1 MALEN
6 QPVFQA
12 PSLPKMGKGSS
23 PLVKNAG
30 ITSSIFSKPKLKAS
44 KMSFVK
50 SKKIESPVEKLKKEN
65 TTEIQGTGSVATA
78 LVETNSI
85 LVEIQKQLA
94 LDFANRIAERKGNLI
109 AAKKKVRKK
118 KLTEKEEF
126 VERGKGLSSTIK
138 NFGVKVL
145 APVKGIFDK
154 LLDFLALVA
163 TGLVLNTA
171 WEWLSKEENRKKITD
186 VLEFLGKNWKLIAG
200 IIGGLVVGKA
210 IYKLYRVING
220 LRKVAKF
227 LRGPRSKPGL
237 PGSKTPADCNPIL
250 NCLKNAAVVTAMA
263 SAVAPAVANIL
274 AGKGLPAGSGPIPS
288 FNLTDFLNG
297 LALLVAPFIRPLAS
311 PAAAAGEEQ
320 QIPARPFYGPG
331 GDPLGS
337 GKGQAIQRPEL
348 AETPEEA
355 TRRVTEEIEGQQGDY
370 SSPLKSFT
378 GREIPL
384 TLAPILNEL
393 QAEYART
400 GKTASRLTPLGH
412 LQVRATAP
420 NRIGFLGG
428 PDMTPQVS
436 FNPKLTPESNKAA
449 VAQAETLFTIAN
461 LPATLAPV
469 LSARGAMSRSISSAS
484 QRGSLGA
491 FRPPKNITGP
501 SAPARTQTKSRGISY
516 EELQRIMD
524 QSGLRVGRSGSTS
537 TSKQV
542 SYGDAIRGEYDALLR
557 RGYSESQAN
566 KELMKIFKQSDL
578 DAVLSANRLSAGG
591 LIPGVASM
599 MDSIPALLA
608 KGEFVI
614 NSMST
619 KLFKPFLFAINDN
632 AGKMFAHFVQAI
644 KQIRENVNID
654 QEISDTQNKQFKQFG
669 KMVEEM
675 DRRAREEKLREAI
688 PITPTGGGIL
698 NQVKPTKRKTP
709 TKIQTYSRGRG
720 GPSTRPASSSPEG
733 KVTTINMTKPAVN
746 LAAQQTPEEPP
757 MEPAESAS
765 PSITIRPFDSSNRY
779 IMNNYEIYGI
789 VV

>member
-23 PLVKNAG
+23 PLVKSAG

-145 APVKGIFDK
+145 APVKGIFEK
-154 LLDFLALVA
+154 LLDFLAIVG
-163 TGLVLNTA
+163 TGLVLNSA

-200 IIGGLVVGKA
+200 IIGGLVIGKA

-237 PGSKTPADCNPIL
+237 GSTRTSAECNPLL
-250 NCLKNAAVVTAMA
+250 NCLKQAAVVAAIA
-263 SAVAPAVANIL
+263 SAVAPKVAGLLTGQSVPTGAGQQPGFNLGGFFNKGLNDIIKVLLGAAGYIL
-274 AGKGLPAGSGPIPS
+274 AP
-288 FNLTDFLNG
+288 
-297 LALLVAPFIRPLAS
+297 S
-311 PAAAAGEEQ
+311 PARAGEGQ

-355 TRRVTEEIEGQQGDY
+355 NRRVTEEIEGQQGDY

-384 TLAPILNEL
+384 ALAPILNEL

-420 NRIGFLGG
+420 NRIGFMGG
-428 PDMTPQVS
+428 PDMTPQIS
-436 FNPKLTPESNKAA
+436 FNPKLTTESNQTA
-449 VAQAETLFTIAN
+449 VNQATALFTAAN
-461 LPATLAPV
+461 LPATLAPF
-469 LSARGAMSRSISSAS
+469 
-484 QRGSLGA
+484 LGA
-491 FRPPKNITGP
+491 ARRPQPKVVTGAQP
-501 SAPARTQTKSRGISY
+501 KSRGSRGMSY
-516 EELQRIMD
+516 EELQKIMD
-524 QSGLRVGRSGSTS
+524 QSGLRVGRSVSKPRKS
-537 TSKQV
+537 SSKQV
-542 SYGDAIRGEYDALLR
+542 DFDKAYEKGAQAEYDRLLL
-557 RGYSESQAN
+557 ESGSPKKAQT
-566 KELMKIFKQSDL
+566 EFLRIFKQSDL
-578 DAVLSANRLSAGG
+578 DKILEANSLSAGG

-599 MDSIPALLA
+599 MDTIPALLA

-644 KQIRENVNID
+644 KQIKENVNID

>member
-1 MALEN
+1 
-6 QPVFQA
+6 
-12 PSLPKMGKGSS
+12 
-23 PLVKNAG
+23 
-30 ITSSIFSKPKLKAS
+30 
-44 KMSFVK
+44 MSFVK

-78 LVETNSI
+78 LVETNAI

-154 LLDFLALVA
+154 LLDFLALVG
-163 TGLVLNTA
+163 TGILLNTA
-171 WEWLSKEENRKKITD
+171 WEWLSKEENRQKVLD
-186 VLEFLGKNWKLIAG
+186 VFNFIGENWKLLGTILA
-200 IIGGLVVGKA
+200 GLVVGKA
-210 IYKLYRVING
+210 IYKLFGVINS

-237 PGSKTPADCNPIL
+237 GSTRTSAECNPLL
-250 NCLKNAAVVTAMA
+250 NCLKQAAVVAAIA
-263 SAVAPAVANIL
+263 SAVAPTVAGLLTGQSVPTGAGQQPGFDLIGLFTKGLNNIITGLLGAAGYIL
-274 AGKGLPAGSGPIPS
+274 AP
-288 FNLTDFLNG
+288 
-297 LALLVAPFIRPLAS
+297 S
-311 PAAAAGEEQ
+311 PARAGEGQ

-355 TRRVTEEIEGQQGDY
+355 NRRVTEEIEGQQGDY
-370 SSPLKSFT
+370 SNLSSPLKSFT
-378 GREIPL
+378 GREIPIS
-384 TLAPILNEL
+384 LASVLGEL
-393 QAEYART
+393 QEEYART

-420 NRIGFLGG
+420 NRIGFMGG
-428 PDMTPQVS
+428 PDMTPQIS
-436 FNPKLTPESNKAA
+436 FNPKLTTESNQTA
-449 VAQAETLFTIAN
+449 VNQATALFTAAN
-461 LPATLAPV
+461 LPATLAPF
-469 LSARGAMSRSISSAS
+469 LGAARRPQPKVVNARPKKFITTRRSIDSQADQLARSAETS
-484 QRGSLGA
+484 LQGEAAKRTVLKQEADEILRILTMPGARAGETIMQRGNLTA
-491 FRPPKNITGP
+491 AERL
-501 SAPARTQTKSRGISY
+501 ALEGIKP
-516 EELQRIMD
+516 L
-524 QSGLRVGRSGSTS
+524 
-537 TSKQV
+537 
-542 SYGDAIRGEYDALLR
+542 
-557 RGYSESQAN
+557 
-566 KELMKIFKQSDL
+566 KQSM
-578 DAVLSANRLSAGG
+578 GG

-599 MDSIPALLA
+599 MDTIPALLA

-644 KQIRENVNID
+644 KQIKENVNID

-675 DRRAREEKLREAI
+675 DRRAREEKLREAVK
-688 PITPTGGGIL
+688 PTGGSGGIL
-698 NQVKPTKRKTP
+698 NQVRPTKRKTP

-720 GPSTRPASSSPEG
+720 GSNTRSGSSSPEG
-733 KVTTINMTKPAVN
+733 KVTTINMTQPAVN

>member
-23 PLVKNAG
+23 PLVKSAG

-145 APVKGIFDK
+145 APVKGIFEK
-154 LLDFLALVA
+154 LLDFLAIVG
-163 TGLVLNTA
+163 TGLVLNSA

-200 IIGGLVVGKA
+200 IIGGLVIGKA

-237 PGSKTPADCNPIL
+237 GSTKTPAGCNPIL
-250 NCLKNAAVVTAMA
+250 DCLKQAAVVAAIA
-263 SAVAPAVANIL
+263 SAVAPKVAGLLTGQSVPTGAGQQPGFDLIGLFTKGLNSIVAGLLGAAGYIL
-274 AGKGLPAGSGPIPS
+274 AP
-288 FNLTDFLNG
+288 
-297 LALLVAPFIRPLAS
+297 S
-311 PAAAAGEEQ
+311 PARAGELPEGQ
-320 QIPARPFYGPG
+320 QAQSPPPVETQNPILPV
-331 GDPLGS
+331 S
-337 GKGQAIQRPEL
+337 TTT
-348 AETPEEA
+348 ETPEEA
-355 TRRVTEEIEGQQGDY
+355 NRRVTEEIEGQQGDY
-370 SSPLKSFT
+370 SNLSSPLKSFT
-378 GREIPL
+378 GREIPIS
-384 TLAPILNEL
+384 LANVLGEL
-393 QAEYART
+393 QEEYART

-428 PDMTPQVS
+428 PDMTPQIS
-436 FNPKLTPESNKAA
+436 FNPKLTTESNQTA
-449 VAQAETLFTIAN
+449 VNQATALFTAAN
-461 LPATLAPV
+461 LPATLAPF
-469 LSARGAMSRSISSAS
+469 LGAARRPQPKVVNTRPRKFITTKRSIDSQADQLARSAETSLQGEAAKRTVLNQEADEILRLLTMPGSSGKTIV
-484 QRGSLGA
+484 QRGNLTDA
-491 FRPPKNITGP
+491 EKL
-501 SAPARTQTKSRGISY
+501 ALEGIKP
-516 EELQRIMD
+516 L
-524 QSGLRVGRSGSTS
+524 
-537 TSKQV
+537 
-542 SYGDAIRGEYDALLR
+542 
-557 RGYSESQAN
+557 
-566 KELMKIFKQSDL
+566 KQSM
-578 DAVLSANRLSAGG
+578 GG

-599 MDSIPALLA
+599 MDTIPALLA

-644 KQIRENVNID
+644 KQIKENVNID

>member
-1 MALEN
+1 
-6 QPVFQA
+6 
-12 PSLPKMGKGSS
+12 
-23 PLVKNAG
+23 
-30 ITSSIFSKPKLKAS
+30 
-44 KMSFVK
+44 MSFVK

-145 APVKGIFDK
+145 APVKGIFEK
-154 LLDFLALVA
+154 LLDFLAIVG
-163 TGLVLNTA
+163 TGLVLNSA

-186 VLEFLGKNWKLIAG
+186 VFEFLGKNWKLIAG

-237 PGSKTPADCNPIL
+237 GSTKTPAECNPIL
-250 NCLKNAAVVTAMA
+250 NCLKQAAVVAAIA
-263 SAVAPAVANIL
+263 SAVAPKVAGLLTNQSVPTGAGQQPGFDLVGLFTTGLSNIVKGLLGAAGYIL
-274 AGKGLPAGSGPIPS
+274 AP
-288 FNLTDFLNG
+288 
-297 LALLVAPFIRPLAS
+297 S
-311 PAAAAGEEQ
+311 PARAGEEQ

-355 TRRVTEEIEGQQGDY
+355 NRRVTEVIEGQQGDY
-370 SSPLKSFT
+370 SNLSSPLKSFT
-378 GREIPL
+378 GREIPIS
-384 TLAPILNEL
+384 LASVLGEL
-393 QAEYART
+393 QEEYART

-428 PDMTPQVS
+428 PDMTPQIS
-436 FNPKLTPESNKAA
+436 FNPKLTAESNQTA
-449 VAQAETLFTIAN
+449 VNQATALFTAAN
-461 LPATLAPV
+461 LPATLAPF
-469 LSARGAMSRSISSAS
+469 
-484 QRGSLGA
+484 LGA
-491 FRPPKNITGP
+491 ARRPQPKVVT
-501 SAPARTQTKSRGISY
+501 PAQPKSRGSRGMSY
-516 EELQRIMD
+516 EELQKIMD
-524 QSGLRVGRSGSTS
+524 QSGLRVGKTVSKPRKSS
-537 TSKQV
+537 SKQV
-542 SYGDAIRGEYDALLR
+542 DFDKAYEKGAQAEYDRLLL
-557 RGYSESQAN
+557 ESGSPKKAQT
-566 KELMKIFKQSDL
+566 EFLRIFKQSDL
-578 DAVLSANRLSAGG
+578 DKILEANSLSAGG

-599 MDSIPALLA
+599 MDTIPALLA

-733 KVTTINMTKPAVN
+733 KVTTINMTQPAVN

>member
-1 MALEN
+1 
-6 QPVFQA
+6 
-12 PSLPKMGKGSS
+12 
-23 PLVKNAG
+23 
-30 ITSSIFSKPKLKAS
+30 
-44 KMSFVK
+44 MSFVK

-145 APVKGIFDK
+145 APVKGIFEK
-154 LLDFLALVA
+154 LLDFLAIVG
-163 TGLVLNTA
+163 TGLVLNSA

-210 IYKLYRVING
+210 IYKLYRVINS

-237 PGSKTPADCNPIL
+237 GSTRTPAECNPLL
-250 NCLKNAAVVTAMA
+250 NCLKQAAVVAAIA
-263 SAVAPAVANIL
+263 SAVAPKVAGLLTNQSVPTGAGQQPGFDLGKLFTTGLSNIIKGLLGAAGYIL
-274 AGKGLPAGSGPIPS
+274 AP
-288 FNLTDFLNG
+288 
-297 LALLVAPFIRPLAS
+297 S
-311 PAAAAGEEQ
+311 PARAGEGQ

-355 TRRVTEEIEGQQGDY
+355 NRRVTEEIEGQQGDY
-370 SSPLKSFT
+370 SNLSSPLKSFT
-378 GREIPL
+378 GREIPIS
-384 TLAPILNEL
+384 LASVLGEL
-393 QAEYART
+393 QEEYART

-420 NRIGFLGG
+420 NRIGFMGG
-428 PDMTPQVS
+428 PDMTPQIS
-436 FNPKLTPESNKAA
+436 FNPKLTTESNQTA
-449 VAQAETLFTIAN
+449 VNQATALFTAAN
-461 LPATLAPV
+461 LPATLAPF
-469 LSARGAMSRSISSAS
+469 LGAARRPQPRVVSPPKRFKTTRRSIDGSAEQLAREAQTS
-484 QRGSLGA
+484 VQGEAAKRTVLNQEADEILRILTMPGSRAGETIMQRGNLTA
-491 FRPPKNITGP
+491 AERL
-501 SAPARTQTKSRGISY
+501 ALEGIKP
-516 EELQRIMD
+516 L
-524 QSGLRVGRSGSTS
+524 
-537 TSKQV
+537 
-542 SYGDAIRGEYDALLR
+542 
-557 RGYSESQAN
+557 
-566 KELMKIFKQSDL
+566 KQSM
-578 DAVLSANRLSAGG
+578 GG

-599 MDSIPALLA
+599 MDTIPALLA

-644 KQIRENVNID
+644 KQIKENVNID

-733 KVTTINMTKPAVN
+733 KVTTINMTQPAVN